1 MFDDI
6 IVDQHCFNRKSE
18 CVVSPWIRRV
28 GICSRLWYPISWN
41 IGFKKKW
48 LPSDSKLNFVF
59 EWIHSNFHLF
69 LPNPTPWS
77 DYITHYINIYYRQCC
92 HISFINWKWHSF
104 QNRLENFVLIFV
116 HILWPLVITLH
127 KWIKFSLLKTP
138 REPIQSKFCQ
148 QNFCCQIFSCWK
160 VNRVNNCK
168 YMSWKV

>member
-48 LPSDSKLNFVF
+48 LPSNSKLNFVF

-116 HILWPLVITLH
+116 HILWPLVITQVNKVFALENTEGTYSVEVLPA
-127 KWIKFSLLKTP
+127 KFLLSDILLL
-138 REPIQSKFCQ
+138 ESK
-148 QNFCCQIFSCWK
+148 SC
-160 VNRVNNCK
+160 
-168 YMSWKV
+168 